1 MIKGSKI
8 CGISD
13 SKTLNYII
21 NHQYPPQFIG
31 FICNYPKSKRYVEF
45 NELKKLISIEKK
57 NSKFVAVLVKPNDE
71 LLKNL
76 KDLNFDYYQI
86 YDQTPDQIK
95 NIKNQYN
102 KKIIL
107 TLTVKTAKD
116 INQYKLYE
124 KILSNDDFFLFDSK
138 GYAETKSFDLSLL
151 KKVQEDIKNK
161 IMVAGGIKIDDNF
174 NKIASF
180 CDYVDLSGNL
190 ESKKGVKDF
199 KKIDI
204 FLKNINNLK

>member
-31 FICNYPKSKRYVEF
+31 FILYPKSKRYVEF

-116 INQYKLYE
+116 ISQYKLYE

-138 GYAETKSFDLSLL
+138 GYAETKSFDHSLL
-151 KKVQEDIKNK
+151 KKVQKDIKNK
-161 IMVAGGIKIDDNF
+161 IMIAGGIKIDDDF
-174 NKIASF
+174 SKLSEL
-180 CDYVDLSGNL
+180 CDYIDISGNL
-190 ESKKGVKDF
+190 ESKKGVKDLE
-199 KKIDI
+199 KIDI
-204 FLKNINNLK
+204 FLKNINKIK

>member
-8 CGISD
+8 CGNSD

-138 GYAETKSFDLSLL
+138 GYDETKSFDHSLL
-151 KKVQEDIKNK
+151 KKVKKDIKNK
-161 IMVAGGIKIDDNF
+161 IMIAGGIKIDDNF
-174 NKIASF
+174 NEIASF

>member
-45 NELKKLISIEKK
+45 NDLKKLISIEKK

-71 LLKNL
+71 LLNNL

-86 YDQTPDQIK
+86 YDQTPKQIK

-107 TLTVKTAKD
+107 TLTVKTAND
-116 INQYKLYE
+116 ISQYKLYE

-138 GYAETKSFDLSLL
+138 GYAETKSFDHSLL
-151 KKVQEDIKNK
+151 KKVQKDIKNK
-161 IMVAGGIKIDDNF
+161 IMIAGGIKIDDDF
-174 NKIASF
+174 SKLSEL
-180 CDYVDLSGNL
+180 CDYIDISGNL
-190 ESKKGVKDF
+190 ESKKGVKDLE
-199 KKIDI
+199 KIDI
-204 FLKNINNLK
+204 FLKNINKIK

>member
-13 SKTLNYII
+13 SQTLNYII

-45 NELKKLISIEKK
+45 NDLKKLISIEKK

-107 TLTVKTAKD
+107 TLTIKTAND
-116 INQYKLYE
+116 ISQYKLYE

-138 GYAETKSFDLSLL
+138 GYAETKSFDLSFL

-161 IMVAGGIKIDDNF
+161 IMVAGGIKIDDDF
-174 NKIASF
+174 SKLSEL
-180 CDYVDLSGNL
+180 CDYIDISGNL
-190 ESKKGVKDF
+190 ESKKGVKDLE
-199 KKIDI
+199 KIDI
-204 FLKNINNLK
+204 FLKNINKIK

>member
-138 GYAETKSFDLSLL
+138 GYDETKSFDLSLL
-151 KKVQEDIKNK
+151 KKVQENIKNK

>member
-76 KDLNFDYYQI
+76 KNLNFDYYQI

-107 TLTVKTAKD
+107 TLTIKTAND
-116 INQYKLYE
+116 ISQYKLYE

-138 GYAETKSFDLSLL
+138 GYTETKSFDHSLL
-151 KKVQEDIKNK
+151 KKVQKNIKNK
-161 IMVAGGIKIDDNF
+161 IMIAGGIKIDDNF
-174 NKIASF
+174 NEIASF

>member
-45 NELKKLISIEKK
+45 NDLKKLISIEKK

-107 TLTVKTAKD
+107 ALTVKTAND
-116 INQYKLYE
+116 ISQYKLYE

-138 GYAETKSFDLSLL
+138 GYAETKSFDHSLL
-151 KKVQEDIKNK
+151 KKVQKDIKNK
-161 IMVAGGIKIDDNF
+161 IMIAGGIKIDDDF
-174 NKIASF
+174 SKLSEL
-180 CDYVDLSGNL
+180 CDYIDISGNL
-190 ESKKGVKDF
+190 ESKKGVKDLE
-199 KKIDI
+199 KIDI
-204 FLKNINNLK
+204 FLKNINKIK

>member
-31 FICNYPKSKRYVEF
+31 FICYPKSKRYVEF

-107 TLTVKTAKD
+107 TLTVKTAND
-116 INQYKLYE
+116 ISQYKLYE

-138 GYAETKSFDLSLL
+138 GYAETKSFDHSLL
-151 KKVQEDIKNK
+151 KKVQKDIKNK
-161 IMVAGGIKIDDNF
+161 IMIAGGIKIDDDF
-174 NKIASF
+174 SKLSEL
-180 CDYVDLSGNL
+180 CDYIDISGNL
-190 ESKKGVKDF
+190 ESKKGVKDLE
-199 KKIDI
+199 KIDI
-204 FLKNINNLK
+204 FLKNINKIK